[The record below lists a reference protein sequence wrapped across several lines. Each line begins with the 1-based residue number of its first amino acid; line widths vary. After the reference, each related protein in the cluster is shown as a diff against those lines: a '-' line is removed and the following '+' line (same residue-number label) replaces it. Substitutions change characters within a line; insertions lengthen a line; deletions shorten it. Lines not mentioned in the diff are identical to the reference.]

1 MVTLDKVKRGQSVTI
16 NLIQNESV
24 RSQAIRFGIATGES
38 VTCEEVIPA
47 GPIVIRKN
55 RQLIALG
62 RHLAKEINVN
72 LN

>member
-1 MVTLDKVKRGQSVTI
+1 MTLDKVKRGQSFI
-16 NLIQNESV
+16 IGIIPSENV
-24 RSQAIRFGIATGES
+24 RSQAIRFGIATGEC

-62 RHLAKEINVN
+62 RHLAKEISVN

>member
-1 MVTLDKVKRGQSVTI
+1 MTLDKVKRGQSFTI
-16 NLIQNESV
+16 IQIPSESV
-24 RSQAIRFGIATGES
+24 RSQAIRFGIATGEY

-62 RHLAKEINVN
+62 RNLAQEIKVHLN
-72 LN
+72 

>member
-1 MVTLDKVKRGQSVTI
+1 MTLDKVKRGQTFTI
-16 NLIQNESV
+16 SQIPSESV
-24 RSQAIRFGIATGES
+24 RSQAIRFGIATGECI
-38 VTCEEVIPA
+38 TCEEVIPA

-62 RHLAKEINVN
+62 RNLAQEIKVD